1 MAHIKVKKWRKTNVK
16 TKLVGQAQKKVCD
29 CAGNYQTWCQ
39 SIKQKKKKST
49 KKLNSEIPSCK
60 SKFHLNSKVD

>member
-29 CAGNYQTWCQ
+29 CAGNYQTWGKK
-39 SIKQKKKKST
+39 IKKKKKSQQR
-49 KKLNSEIPSCK
+49 NSI
-60 SKFHLNSKVD
+60 L

>member
-39 SIKQKKKKST
+39 SIKQKKKVNKETQFSNT
-49 KKLNSEIPSCK
+49 LM
-60 SKFHLNSKVD
+60 

>member
-39 SIKQKKKKST
+39 SIKQKKKSQQR
-49 KKLNSEIPSCK
+49 NSIQKYP
-60 SKFHLNSKVD
+60 HVNQNSI